1 VSISILISGPNSDF
15 RHKAHDTGYRRHCV
29 DDGVVVEEVPR
40 KGVQGKGVQGKGV
53 QGKGVQGKGVQGK
66 ASRAR
71 ASRARNNKPTMKS
84 MVRESRQ
91 RCERA

>member
-53 QGKGVQGKGVQGK
+53 QGKGVQGK

>member
-1 VSISILISGPNSDF
+1 MISGPNSDF

-53 QGKGVQGKGVQGK
+53 QGKGVQGK